1 METLLAISMVTTM
14 AVVGLWLYSSFK
26 FQGWGKI

>member
-14 AVVGLWLYSSFK
+14 AVVVMWVYNSFK
-26 FQGWGKI
+26 WQGWGKI